1 MGKVPFAPLTMSSQ
15 FASLAPRP
23 GVEKPAVG
31 KIDLPI
37 HHSDKE
43 WDAVYVHIERLYV
56 HERRKLRHVMETME
70 TEYNFKA
77 TCDFPA

>member
-1 MGKVPFAPLTMSSQ
+1 M
-15 FASLAPRP
+15 APRP

-77 TCDFPA
+77 TCDFLTWTGSTWHEQD